1 MNHIAIFR
9 EGDKD
14 EYELGNGTKLK
25 LGDIKPAFARKD
37 KVSFVGL
44 YTIKADGE
52 NIKNNITVYSL
63 PKYFP
68 KDKCK
73 LDNLPE
79 IQEQIKTICK
89 VIEKLRK
96 NGKIFDDEEYLFDL
110 YQLKVSKQTVNRYE
124 LAEFIIEDYLQ
135 DGLYVKN
142 LTEFRKGGIGRTSW
156 GKTVSKVQPFIQSG
170 SPIYLE
176 LVNKH
181 QIIDEND
188 FISILN
194 ANVVNQCLDF
204 IGPLISSGIEYI
216 ETEPLGKDLSAYS
229 SVINSRSTYVFK
241 EREINLFKA
250 LEAWCSSTRY
260 YENYAGVTCFDRVW
274 EWVND
279 AVWGNI
285 ENPESGEPSYFIGNE
300 TYFGV
305 GEAIP
310 DTINIQ
316 GSGTDDNKAGT
327 NDSEVYI
334 FDSKYYTA
342 DYVGPKD
349 GNKVIGFPANS
360 DIVKQVAYLKLIKSQ
375 FKAKAFYNSFLLPE
389 YSGTCTDVVKDQFKV
404 ADDKWFSVIGY
415 VEPGK
420 FRLER
425 LTEAENINEDE
436 NLVGV
441 VLVNPDKIYDKF
453 LNGETV
459 KPEELQVTGKYLELK
474 AKRQSAE

>member
-9 EGDKD
+9 EGDENKPLAVD
-14 EYELGNGTKLK
+14 KTLDNGTSLK
-25 LGDIKPAFARKD
+25 LGEIKPIFAKKG

-44 YTIKADGE
+44 YTIKADRD
-52 NIKNNITVYSL
+52 KNNITIYSL

-68 KDKCK
+68 KSKCN

-96 NGKIFDDEEYLFDL
+96 NGKTFDDEEYLFEP
-110 YQLKVSKQTVNRYE
+110 YQLKGSKETVNRYE

-142 LTEFRKGGIGRTSW
+142 LTEIRKGGIGRTSW
-156 GKTVSKVQPFIQSG
+156 GKTVSKVQPIIQNG

-176 LVNKH
+176 LMNKH

-188 FISILN
+188 FISIIH

-216 ETEPLGKDLSAYS
+216 DTEPLGKDLSAYS
-229 SVINSRSTYVFK
+229 SAINSRSTYVFK
-241 EREINLFKA
+241 EREINLLKA

-285 ENPESGEPSYFIGNE
+285 KDPESGKPAYHIGE
-300 TYFGV
+300 ERYSGA

-310 DTINIQ
+310 DTINIHQ
-316 GSGTDDNKAGT
+316 VPGADDK
-327 NDSEVYI
+327 EVYI
-334 FDSKYYTA
+334 YDSKYYTA
-342 DYVGPKD
+342 NYVGPKD
-349 GNKVIGFPANS
+349 GEKVILGLPANS
-360 DIVKQVAYLKLIKSQ
+360 DIVKQVAYLKLLKSQ

-389 YSGTCTDVVKDQFKV
+389 HCKTCKDEVKEFFKV
-404 ADDKWFSVIGY
+404 AQDKWFSVIGY
-415 VEPGK
+415 AVPGK
-420 FRLER
+420 FNLE
-425 LTEAENINEDE
+425 LAEAENPNEDE
-436 NLVGV
+436 NKVGV
-441 VLVNPDKIYDKF
+441 VLVNPDKLYAKF
-453 LNGETV
+453 LNGEKV
-459 KPEELQVTGKYLELK
+459 SIEELK
-474 AKRQSAE
+474 ATEQYL